1 MSLFILCYYA
11 ENYIFVCYAE
21 RHYAECL
28 YADRRGAKILST
40 QFPELA
46 LSESKYRRRLVK
58 LGPADALVVDEVS

>member
-11 ENYIFVCYAE
+11 EYYIFVCYAE

-40 QFPELA
+40 QFPELT
-46 LSESKYRRRLVK
+46 LSE
-58 LGPADALVVDEVS
+58 